1 MKRKLIMWA
10 TVIGFSCLAFC
21 GQKVEAKEQSV
32 IPNGVFID
40 EIDLSG
46 MAVEE
51 AEKTVDNYVTSI
63 EEVPITLVIDEDNQ
77 AEYTAG
83 DLGVYWSN
91 PEVLEDALYIGKK
104 GNIIDRYKDL
114 KDLEKED
121 KVYTIS
127 FAVDEKKVASILEE
141 EGLLVD
147 KEAINSYINK
157 VDGEISVVLGT
168 PGLKLDQ
175 TASATEI
182 ADYISTGWDH
192 QEAEISLIAEVIE
205 PKGTKEELEKVTDVL
220 GSYTTSFSTSS
231 TSRSANV
238 VNACNKVSGQTVYP
252 GEEFS
257 TKTLMVPFTSA
268 NGYYEASSYS
278 AGRVVESVGGGICQV
293 SSTLYNAVLFAEL
306 EVTTRYNHAMVVPYV
321 KLSADATISDESG
334 LDFTFVNNT
343 EYPIY
348 IEGFTTKDKKITM
361 SVYGVETR
369 PDNREIYFESEVLST
384 TAPVGEAIYTD
395 ASKPV
400 GYIQVNGAHT
410 GYVAKL
416 WKIVKEDGVEVSRT
430 EISKSTYKMA
440 PKMATVGTATA
451 DPNVLNAINAAIATG
466 SIDYT
471 QAIINQ
477 LVTPAAAPPV
487 VTTPVDES
495 VAAPVAPAATPADST
510 QVPPAQ

>member
-1 MKRKLIMWA
+1 MKRKFKMWA
-10 TVIGFSCLAFC
+10 AVIGFSCLAFC

-46 MAVEE
+46 MTADAAKE
-51 AEKTVDNYVTSI
+51 TVDKYVSTI
-63 EEVPITLVIDEDNQ
+63 EEVPITLVVDEDNQ
-77 AEYTAG
+77 VEYTAG

-91 PEVLEDALYIGKK
+91 PEVLDEALYIGKK
-104 GNIIDRYKDL
+104 GNLINRYKEL

-121 KVYTIS
+121 KVYQIA
-127 FAVDEKKVASILEE
+127 FAVDEEKVASILAE

-147 KEAINSYINK
+147 KEAVNSYITKEN
-157 VDGEISVVLGT
+157 GELSVVLGT
-168 PGLKLDQ
+168 AGMKLDQ
-175 TASATEI
+175 VASVKQI
-182 ADYISTGWDH
+182 ADYISAEWNH
-192 QEAEISLIAEVIE
+192 EEAAIDLVVEVIE

-220 GSYTTSFSTSS
+220 GTYTTSFSTSS
-231 TSRSANV
+231 TARSANV

-257 TKTLMVPFTSA
+257 TKTLMVPFTPA

-343 EYPIY
+343 DYPIY

-369 PDNREIYFESEVLST
+369 PDNREIYFESEILST

-400 GYIQVNGAHT
+400 GYIQVNAAHT

-430 EISKSTYKMA
+430 EVSKSTYKMA
-440 PKMATVGTATA
+440 PKMATVGIATT
-451 DPNVLNAINAAIATG
+451 DPNVLNAVNAAIATG

-477 LVTPAAAPPV
+477 LVTPAAAQPV

-495 VAAPVAPAATPADST
+495 VTAPVAPAAPVTD
-510 QVPPAQ
+510 PAQAAPAQ